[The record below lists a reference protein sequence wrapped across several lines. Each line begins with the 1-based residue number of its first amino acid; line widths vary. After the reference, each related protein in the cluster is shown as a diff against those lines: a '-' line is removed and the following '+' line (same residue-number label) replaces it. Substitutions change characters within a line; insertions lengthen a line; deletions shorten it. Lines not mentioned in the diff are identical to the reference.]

1 MTPEN
6 IQAALDAARAI
17 ERPLADARWAL
28 ESALSAQRKAQPS
41 TGYRST
47 AKLGDAPWDTSKAD
61 ADVVTAYEAL
71 QKALEQ
77 AFYAAD
83 AAFPHWPS

>member
-1 MTPEN
+1 MTPDH
-6 IQAALDAARAI
+6 IQAALDAAHAI

-47 AKLGDAPWDTSKAD
+47 AKLGDAPWDTAKAD
-61 ADVVTAYEAL
+61 ADVR
-71 QKALEQ
+71 
-77 AFYAAD
+77 
-83 AAFPHWPS
+83 

>member
-1 MTPEN
+1 MRPD

-41 TGYRST
+41 TGYRSSD
-47 AKLGDAPWDTSKAD
+47 KLGDAPWNTAEAD
-61 ADVVTAYEAL
+61 HRVEIAL
-71 QKALEQ
+71 IALEKALG
-77 AFYAAD
+77 D
-83 AAFPHWPS
+83 VKSLVVWS